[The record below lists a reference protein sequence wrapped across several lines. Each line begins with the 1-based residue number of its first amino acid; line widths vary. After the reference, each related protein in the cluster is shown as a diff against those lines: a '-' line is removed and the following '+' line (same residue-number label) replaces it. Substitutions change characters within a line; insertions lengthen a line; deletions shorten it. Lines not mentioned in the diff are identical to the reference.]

1 MLDSFIHS
9 VWFCWLWPV
18 PPHRHVLFG
27 SLFWFTHVGMFTEG
41 SSYQWFQISTRV
53 CRWQPFKSI
62 DNGML
67 KHISFKI
74 FSAERSLFDLRIN
87 DRRSSINGS
96 TTSLWS
102 SNNSERG
109 STETLN
115 TSITSSSSPRR
126 RNFYIP
132 YRDSVLTW
140 LLRDSLGGNARTI
153 MIASKSLCDICQ
165 FLEQKWSRVKWKLL
179 TNFLL
184 YFQQFLRLIS
194 TTQKQSVL
202 YATHNELRIL

>member
-1 MLDSFIHS
+1 MEISVLDSFIHS
-9 VWFCWLWPV
+9 VWFVDCDLSPLTDTCFLAHCFDLHMMV
-18 PPHRHVLFG
+18 
-27 SLFWFTHVGMFTEG
+27 MFTEG
-41 SSYQWFQISTRV
+41 SSYQWFQSSTRV
-53 CRWQPFKSI
+53 CRWQHFKSI
-62 DNGML
+62 VNGMF
-67 KHISFKI
+67 KHNFSFSI
-74 FSAERSLFDLRIN
+74 FSAERSLFDLGTN

-153 MIASKSLCDICQ
+153 MIASKFLCDICK
-165 FLEQKWSRVKWKLL
+165 FLGQEWS
-179 TNFLL
+179 
-184 YFQQFLRLIS
+184 
-194 TTQKQSVL
+194 
-202 YATHNELRIL
+202 